1 MDWVTYILGYCFI
14 FFFGSNNSR
23 MNLNQSQSLSNN
35 PLKFFLFYT
44 CMNNAIQTYC
54 IVYITVS
61 FFSLECDKEIQLHHL
76 WPLHSLGWRHTL
88 VLHKTLWKPYLHL
101 WSGRLLKKKNNL
113 KKYVKYLLLADL
125 VLVLVLFII
134 LLADLFNILY
144 VIHCWLIL

>member
-1 MDWVTYILGYCFI
+1 MAIVLHI

-101 WSGRLLKKKNNL
+101 WSGRLLKKNFFFKNMLNTCCWQ
-113 KKYVKYLLLADL
+113 
-125 VLVLVLFII
+125 
-134 LLADLFNILY
+134 ILY
-144 VIHCWLIL
+144 LYLYCLLYCWQIFLTYCTLYIAG